1 MRRSRLGALV
11 IALAWLCAA
20 RAPASAIGAA
30 DGPGCL
36 GVTTSQCISW
46 LRTTM
51 TLDESFLASALAQRH
66 QVDVNGRPLGGG
78 LLTVNAKL
86 PDRVNQFVIL
96 LHLRPDDTVARVELN
111 LLGNLL
117 RARTEPVY
125 DQSGFYDIVWRLLG
139 RRCPGMTRLDL
150 YRFFENQMKP
160 RITEQRQDFAG
171 GLLGMHRV
179 VSHAA
184 GVPYCGVT
192 FGYTNMLEWHGS
204 GDPRAANRVK
214 DFSSIELQ

>member
-1 MRRSRLGALV
+1 VGRACVRSCGAL
-11 IALAWLCAA
+11 
-20 RAPASAIGAA
+20 G
-30 DGPGCL
+30 
-36 GVTTSQCISW
+36 
-46 LRTTM
+46 
-51 TLDESFLASALAQRH
+51 
-66 QVDVNGRPLGGG
+66 
-78 LLTVNAKL
+78 
-86 PDRVNQFVIL
+86 
-96 LHLRPDDTVARVELN
+96 N

-171 GLLGMHRV
+171 GLLGMHHV